1 MRRNPGFT
9 VGITGVALIVAM
21 AVFAPLLTPYDPYRQ
36 DLLHRR
42 LPPIWHAWIWGD
54 DSATAAHPLGTDKVG
69 RDYWTRLL
77 YGSRVSLLV
86 GFVTALVSG
95 AIGAAIGVTAGYWG
109 GRVDL
114 AASFLIQSRLAMPII
129 LVALV
134 AVSTFGASLQVIILI
149 ASLLLW
155 DRAAVVTRTATQ
167 QIRQRDYIKAA
178 RALGSGAVRII
189 LTEILPNIAGL
200 LGVIVTIEMGNA
212 ILLEASLS
220 FLGLGIRPPAPSWG
234 LMLAEAKED
243 IFFAPWAITIPGAAL
258 FLLVLSTNLLGD
270 GLRGIRRMERR
281 G

>member
-1 MRRNPGFT
+1 MRRNPGLT
-9 VGITGVALIVAM
+9 VGFIGVALIVAM

-54 DSATAAHPLGTDKVG
+54 DTATAAHPLGTDKVG

-86 GFVTALVSG
+86 GFVTALFSG

-270 GLRGIRRMERR
+270 GLRGIRRMDRR